1 MRKKFLFILTILLG
15 LGCMAQPTSAISSE
29 DINMLLYP
37 TKQTLELLPGQEK
50 EGKISITNSGKVGYN
65 IILDTA
71 PFQVEGEDYDVNLS
85 TNNMYTQLYTWIT
98 LPESTFYIEPGE
110 TKEITFKVNVPEGTP
125 GGGQYAVILVRSED
139 GVHPEEGGV
148 QTIPEVA
155 SIILGRIDGPE
166 MAPAGEIAE
175 QTIPSFILSGP
186 LNIKE
191 TVYNTG
197 NVDFKVYHAITI
209 TDMISG
215 EEIVTPTSSNP
226 NGSTYGSQTTV
237 VLPGTSRSSTLTWEN
252 TPKIGIVRVKQTVI
266 FLDQEINTEQ
276 VVIFCPIW
284 LILGVIGLILLLIL
298 WIILAIRSHK
308 RKQPQVF

>member
-1 MRKKFLFILTILLG
+1 MIL
-15 LGCMAQPTSAISSE
+15 
-29 DINMLLYP
+29 NP
-37 TKQTLELLPGQEK
+37 TKQTIELLPGQEK
-50 EGKISITNSGKVGYN
+50 EGKITIINSGQQGYN
-65 IILDTA
+65 LIVEA
-71 PFQVEGEDYDVNLS
+71 SPYQVDPETYDADLS

-98 LPESTFYIEPGE
+98 FPEPNFYIEPGE
-110 TKEITFKVNVPEGTP
+110 TKEIIFKINVPEGTA
-125 GGGQYAVILVRSED
+125 GGGQYAAILIRSED

-155 SIILGRIDGPE
+155 SILFGRIDGPE

-175 QTIPSFILSGP
+175 QSIPGFLLGGP

-209 TDMISG
+209 TDVISG
-215 EEIVTPTSSNP
+215 EEIVAPDSRNSAGNI
-226 NGSTYGSQTTV
+226 YGSQTTV

-276 VVIFCPIW
+276 LVIFCPIW
-284 LILGVIGLILLLIL
+284 LIAGVLGLLFLLIL
-298 WIILAIRSHK
+298 WIVLAIRRHK
-308 RKQPQVF
+308 RKEPQVF